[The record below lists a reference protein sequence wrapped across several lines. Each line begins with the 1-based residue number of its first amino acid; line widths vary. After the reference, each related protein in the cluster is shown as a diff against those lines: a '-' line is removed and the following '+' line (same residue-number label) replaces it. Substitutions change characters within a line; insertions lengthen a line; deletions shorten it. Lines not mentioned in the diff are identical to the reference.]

1 MQNETPITTA
11 STTEGMALCYFM
23 WFKSKLFNT
32 RITDWPCLEQARKL
46 YQAAGDQYLDVSHY
60 REAARCQHRLADI
73 LGQKLQHFGLSNN
86 DYAMQGLEHLTEAER
101 LLDKDRWQILADP
114 TAGSFPNK
122 QSLSASQ
129 LSRDIYEGAIGATF
143 LLKMF
148 DVGIG

>member
-1 MQNETPITTA
+1 
-11 STTEGMALCYFM
+11 
-23 WFKSKLFNT
+23 
-32 RITDWPCLEQARKL
+32 
-46 YQAAGDQYLDVSHY
+46 
-60 REAARCQHRLADI
+60 
-73 LGQKLQHFGLSNN
+73 
-86 DYAMQGLEHLTEAER
+86 MQGLEHLTEAER